1 MPKKNNSRHMRAKS
15 IPGDASSSDEIRHVH
30 VVGKIEGHGSII
42 KGGPFIPTPNFHIHR
57 SGISICGTLYFINPE
72 ENLRDIETILKAFD
86 NGTEPK
92 FVINKWVDS
101 MNARQIAYNLGA
113 PTNENTSKE
122 FYIKHFGR
130 VQGEKINQNVMLGY
144 EMAAQE
150 VPGVL
155 TEEYYGEKEPLA
167 DKSFG
172 GRQPGDP
179 PDVFVP
185 ETTEH
190 GPALCIY
197 GVFVKNKYHK
207 VSKCITLP
215 NGVKMSEM
223 HQYIRLMRNIRE
235 TDIIHFHFLD
245 TACNFHDLTL
255 SSFPLVSNTNRNLIE
270 QKYNEY
276 YEKANKMDVEGVEEK
291 PATPVKPVKHYKK
304 SPEIKSSARKT
315 KNIVSKSKRL
325 KVSSFTRRRLARA
338 KARAEASMPTPPTP
352 TPPAQVPIVED
363 SSSSSE
369 SSIEAIAK
377 DFAKLNI
384 ASANTSTSES
394 PLVIPN
400 KDKFSK

>member
-130 VQGEKINQNVMLGY
+130 VQGEKINQNVLLGY
-144 EMAAQE
+144 EMAAQQ

-207 VSKCITLP
+207 VSKCQTLS
-215 NGVKMSEM
+215 NGVKMSDL
-223 HQYIRLMRNIRE
+223 HYHIRSMQGIKE
-235 TDIIHFHFLD
+235 TDIVHFHFLD
-245 TACNFHDLTL
+245 TTCNFDDLGDQCG
-255 SSFPLVSNTNRNLIE
+255 SFALVSHMNRELMHK
-270 QKYNEY
+270 KYREY
-276 YEKANKMDVEGVEEK
+276 VKKATEMDVEEVEEK
-291 PATPVKPVKHYKK
+291 PQR
-304 SPEIKSSARKT
+304 KSSAIKT
-315 KNIVSKSKRL
+315 KKNIVSKSKRL